1 MENQELAN
9 NIFIFNYKPCLQHQ
23 YAFTIIK
30 LCNNFESYMMTKCLW
45 GLNNLLLTHIYYM
58 CVTYSEKAITYNKC
72 ACVAINCE
80 NRDTT

>member
-1 MENQELAN
+1 MLVGSKQFVVNT
-9 NIFIFNYKPCLQHQ
+9 Y
-23 YAFTIIK
+23 
-30 LCNNFESYMMTKCLW
+30 
-45 GLNNLLLTHIYYM
+45 IYNYM